1 MRYNWGRQP
10 QENIHD
16 IKHGQDQG
24 VGEHKL
30 AAFVAQLGLQ
40 VLVDI
45 LPGPFPFLARLGA
58 TLSRQQKERQER
70 EEEEKEE
77 DGGAAAGTHNILIF

>member
-45 LPGPFPFLARLGA
+45 LGRHHIFQLHA
-58 TLSRQQKERQER
+58 SRNLCVLRACQV
-70 EEEEKEE
+70 
-77 DGGAAAGTHNILIF
+77 GL